1 MSDEA
6 WLGVAEAWARWVRGP
21 AGLRYEPFSQA
32 LLEVLPA
39 PSGLAVD
46 LGCGEG
52 VVTRLLAEGGY
63 EIVGVDIA
71 PTAVRIAA
79 EADPKSRYVVGDMTA
94 LPFDDE
100 TFDLAV
106 ARLSLQDVDDL
117 DGAVDEVARILRRGG
132 KLCFSVFHPV
142 RAGGRWV
149 GEQFVVDDYFGD
161 RPWVT
166 THDADGLPLTIHS
179 HHRGL
184 RAYTR
189 ALSNAGLLIEA
200 IVEAPGEDHET
211 VPLVLALRARKA

>member
-6 WLGVAEAWARWVRGP
+6 WLGEAEAWARWARGP
-21 AGLRYEPFSQA
+21 AGLRYQPFSQA

-39 PSGLAVD
+39 PSGPVVD

-52 VVTRLLAEGGY
+52 VVTRLLAERGY

-71 PTAVRIAA
+71 PTAVRLAA
-79 EADPKSRYVVGDMTA
+79 EADPRGKYVVGDMTA
-94 LPFDDE
+94 LPFEDA

-106 ARLSLQDVDDL
+106 ARLSLQDVEDVDA
-117 DGAVDEVARILRRGG
+117 AVREAARILRPRG

-142 RAGGRWV
+142 RAGGRWK
-149 GEQFVVDDYFGD
+149 GEQFVIDDYFGE

-184 RAYTR
+184 GAYTR
-189 ALSNAGLLIEA
+189 ALHKARLLIETL
-200 IVEAPGEDHET
+200 VEAPAEQHEA
-211 VPLVLALRARKA
+211 VPLVLALRAHKP